1 MILLVQAHEAGRVQE
16 FERILRER
24 RDSILGGTDDFIE
37 SVLEALLRTIR
48 TSVLLKLIRPYKRIK
63 LSYLAGK
70 LSVSEDNVEQLLV
83 ALILDKRVAG
93 HVDQVGGSE
102 VGEVGSFRGK
112 RKRGKEGK
120 RGSGEV
126 GQARWSGG
134 AVGAVAGTFGWG
146 GSGVVL
152 ARHLW
157 CAQDNTPCQHTS
169 RLIHGHSHS
178 QRALRHVHSNDT
190 SFITHSHPHPH
201 SHSHSHS
208 HTYRMSSMFTTAF
221 HHSRPCHRPFS
232 PPQVQ
237 RLLVLQQEATSGQHR
252 DYYPALSQWSGQL
265 EVLHRRIQ
273 DRLGD
278 GSRSYLGMGCVD

>member
-120 RGSGEV
+120 WERGEV
-126 GQARWSGG
+126 GKWGRRGG
-134 AVGAVAGTFGWG
+134 AVERWGRWCDQSALGATG
-146 GSGVVL
+146 
-152 ARHLW
+152 
-157 CAQDNTPCQHTS
+157 
-169 RLIHGHSHS
+169 
-178 QRALRHVHSNDT
+178 
-190 SFITHSHPHPH
+190 
-201 SHSHSHS
+201 
-208 HTYRMSSMFTTAF
+208 
-221 HHSRPCHRPFS
+221 
-232 PPQVQ
+232 
-237 RLLVLQQEATSGQHR
+237 
-252 DYYPALSQWSGQL
+252 
-265 EVLHRRIQ
+265 
-273 DRLGD
+273 
-278 GSRSYLGMGCVD
+278 